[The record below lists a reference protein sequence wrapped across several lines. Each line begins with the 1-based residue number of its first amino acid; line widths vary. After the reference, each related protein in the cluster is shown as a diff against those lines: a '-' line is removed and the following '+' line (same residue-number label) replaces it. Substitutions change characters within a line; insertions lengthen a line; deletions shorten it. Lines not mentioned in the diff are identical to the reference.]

1 MSEEKIKKESVK
13 SLDKK
18 ESDKIKIPKVAKSVS
33 KEFNLD
39 SYQVLKYPLS
49 TEKSLRLMESENK
62 LIFVVE
68 KKSTKKEI
76 KKAIEEIFKAK
87 VLKVNTMIT
96 RQGKKKAYVQFS
108 METPAIDIA
117 TNMGLM

>member
-1 MSEEKIKKESVK
+1 MKMDPHKI
-13 SLDKK
+13 
-18 ESDKIKIPKVAKSVS
+18 IKHPI
-33 KEFNLD
+33 
-39 SYQVLKYPLS
+39 S
-49 TEKSLRLMESENK
+49 TEKSIRLMESENK
-62 LIFVVE
+62 LVFVVD
-68 KKSTKKEI
+68 KKSNKKEI
-76 KKAIEEIFKAK
+76 KNAIEEIFKAK